1 MRIKR
6 AIIPVILAL
15 SALGSI
21 GASAAMTATATAT
34 STPAAASPLS
44 YYHG

>member
-1 MRIKR
+1 MRIRR

-21 GASAAMTATATAT
+21 GASAAMTATAT
-34 STPAAASPLS
+34 STPVAASPFS
-44 YYHG
+44 YYHA